1 VKNFVQK
8 GEVIDV
14 TGPVGG
20 LASGTPHVFGALPCI
35 AMGDIAEGAT
45 GAAATRGVFNL
56 TVSAA
61 NNTGN
66 SAVSF
71 GDRIFM
77 DAGVLNK
84 DDVDGT
90 QFGVALGPV
99 AAGATAV
106 IPVKIG

>member
-1 VKNFVQK
+1 MKNFVQK

-20 LASGTPHVFGALPCI
+20 LTGGTPHVFGALPAI
-35 AMGDIAEGAT
+35 AMGNIAEGAI

-56 TVSAA
+56 TVAA
-61 NNTGN
+61 LNNTGN
-66 SAVSF
+66 AAVSF
-71 GDRIFM
+71 GDRIYM

-84 DDVDGT
+84 DDVDGVL
-90 QFGVALGPV
+90 FGVALGPV